1 MENQIQAGQTN
12 NAEVIATPGTGEA
25 VNSGQTEVTATVNQE
40 IKEGAEGSSSRENEA
55 WGSRAEGGASG
66 TESKVASKQDDATNK
81 KFAEMRRSYEGKLK
95 VAQKN
100 ADKAL
105 ADAVKAKEVE
115 MVKALHKSN
124 PWTGEAI
131 EDEYDVEEYLAM
143 QALAN
148 EGKDPMTEYTKQLK
162 ANKRTAAQA
171 AKEKAES
178 TAQKQTRAQ
187 EGLKEFREKYPDV
200 NVQELFADEDFLKF
214 GKKALEMVSL
224 AGVYEAYLPI
234 KTERERIKAENKK
247 AAALAANSSVAVGSV
262 TSATPAADS
271 EFFTPE
277 QVRKMS
283 KEEIHKNFDKIR
295 ASQAKW

>member
-1 MENQIQAGQTN
+1 MENEIKAGQTN
-12 NAEVIATPGTGEA
+12 AVDNTAAQDTGA
-25 VNSGQTEVTATVNQE
+25 VVNGQAGSPAPAKQENNQE
-40 IKEGAEGSSSRENEA
+40 GVN
-55 WGSRAEGGASG
+55 EGGAVGSDNG
-66 TESKVASKQDDATNK
+66 VPQDDATNK

-124 PWTGEAI
+124 PWNGEAI

-148 EGKDPMTEYTKQLK
+148 EGKDPMTEYPKQLK

-171 AKEKAES
+171 AKEKADGE
-178 TAQKQTRAQ
+178 AQKQTRAQ

-214 GKKALEMVSL
+214 GKSALEVVSL
-224 AGVYEAYLPI
+224 ASVYEAYLPI
-234 KTERERIKAENKK
+234 KTERERIKAENEK
-247 AAALAANSSVAVGSV
+247 AAALAVNSSVAVGSV
-262 TSATPAADS
+262 TSATDPLDS

-283 KEEIHKNFDKIR
+283 REEIRKNLDKIR
-295 ASQAKW
+295 ASQEKW

>member
-1 MENQIQAGQTN
+1 MENEIKAGQTN
-12 NAEVIATPGTGEA
+12 AVDNTAAQDTGA
-25 VNSGQTEVTATVNQE
+25 VVNGQAGSPAPAKQENNQE
-40 IKEGAEGSSSRENEA
+40 GVN
-55 WGSRAEGGASG
+55 EGGAGGSDNG
-66 TESKVASKQDDATNK
+66 APQDDATNK

-95 VAQKN
+95 NAEKN
-100 ADKAL
+100 AKKAL
-105 ADAVKAKEVE
+105 DDAVKAKEVE

-148 EGKDPMTEYTKQLK
+148 EGKDPMTEYPKQLK
-162 ANKRTAAQA
+162 ASKRTAAQA

-178 TAQKQTRAQ
+178 AAQKQTRAQ

-214 GKKALEMVSL
+214 GKNALEMVSL

-234 KTERERIKAENKK
+234 KTERDRIQK
-247 AAALAANSSVAVGSV
+247 AAAMAANSSVAVGSV

-283 KEEIHKNFDKIR
+283 KEEIHENYEKIR
-295 ASQAKW
+295 KSQEKW

>member
-1 MENQIQAGQTN
+1 MENEIKSAEQTN
-12 NAEVIATPGTGEA
+12 VADAGTMQSTDAGTSSGQVENSA
-25 VNSGQTEVTATVNQE
+25 STEQGNSQEGANNSGAGV
-40 IKEGAEGSSSRENEA
+40 EA
-55 WGSRAEGGASG
+55 P
-66 TESKVASKQDDATNK
+66 QDDATNK

-131 EDEYDVEEYLAM
+131 EDEYDVEEFLSM

-162 ANKRTAAQA
+162 ANRRTAAQT
-171 AKEKAES
+171 AKEKAQGE
-178 TAQKQTRAQ
+178 AQKQSRAQ
-187 EGLKEFREKYPDV
+187 ASLQEFNEKYPGV
-200 NVQELFADEDFLKF
+200 NVQELFADKDFIKF
-214 GKKALEMVSL
+214 GKSALEVVSL
-224 AGVYEAYLPI
+224 SAVYEAYLPI
-234 KTERERIKAENKK
+234 KEEKARLKAENEK

-262 TSATPAADS
+262 TSATDPADG
-271 EFFTPE
+271 EFFTKE
-277 QVRKMS
+277 QVEKMS
-283 KEEIHKNFDKIR
+283 REEVRKNLEKIR
-295 ASQAKW
+295 ASQAEW

>member
-1 MENQIQAGQTN
+1 MENEIKAGQTN
-12 NAEVIATPGTGEA
+12 AVDITAAQDTGAEV
-25 VNSGQTEVTATVNQE
+25 NGQAGSPAPAKQENNQE
-40 IKEGAEGSSSRENEA
+40 GVK
-55 WGSRAEGGASG
+55 EGGAGGSENG
-66 TESKVASKQDDATNK
+66 TPQDDATNK

-95 VAQKN
+95 DAQKS
-100 ADKAL
+100 AEKAL
-105 ADAVKAKEVE
+105 NDAVKAKEVE

-131 EDEYDVEEYLAM
+131 EDEYDVEEFLAM
-143 QALAN
+143 QALADKG
-148 EGKDPMTEYTKQLK
+148 EDPTTAYPKQIK
-162 ANKRTAAQA
+162 ANKRSAAQT
-171 AKEKAES
+171 AKEKAEGE
-178 TAQKQTRAQ
+178 AQKQTRAQ
-187 EGLKEFREKYPDV
+187 EGLKEFSEKYPDV

-214 GKKALEMVSL
+214 GKSALEVVSL
-224 AGVYEAYLPI
+224 SGVYEAYLPI

-283 KEEIHKNFDKIR
+283 KEEIHENYEKIR
-295 ASQAKW
+295 KSQEKW